1 VHPRTRVDAGGAPES
16 FSVSTPPLGVRRTR
30 FL

>member
-1 VHPRTRVDAGGAPES
+1 VDAGAALES